1 MLNIALITALL
12 NLLGV
17 QSAPEAQTMAAPAG
31 AGETVAIEEG
41 VAI

>member
-17 QSAPEAQTMAAPAG
+17 QSADSVQNQGVATPETQ
-31 AGETVAIEEG
+31 IEEN
-41 VAI
+41 ISI